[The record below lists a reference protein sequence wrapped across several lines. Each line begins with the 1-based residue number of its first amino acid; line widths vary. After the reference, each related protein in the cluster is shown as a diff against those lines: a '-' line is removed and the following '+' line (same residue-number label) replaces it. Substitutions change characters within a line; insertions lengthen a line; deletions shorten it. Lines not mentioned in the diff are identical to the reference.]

1 MPIIINP
8 FKKIKNNT
16 KGAGL
21 VEYGILVG
29 LIAVL
34 AITSVLVLGGRTR
47 DTFDEVSQ
55 TVSDELAYAQ
65 FGNAAFQYQCE
76 DPANVGTVA
85 DERWGDCAGKLLV
98 TTEMLRAAAASP
110 AQCSYD
116 PGCPGGDGSFA
127 VQGPDGQFYGFENG
141 PQTVYTSFVTDMSF
155 LFAGTAFNGDISH
168 WNTSSVTNFDEMF
181 RNNADFNQN
190 VSSWDTSSATSMANM
205 FDFATAFNQ
214 NIGSWDVS
222 NVTTFNAM
230 FNAATAF
237 NQNIG
242 GWDTSSAT
250 GMFEMFRS
258 AAQFDQDI
266 SGWCVSNIGSEPYN
280 FSAGVT
286 APGWIAGEKPV
297 WGTCP

>member
-1 MPIIINP
+1 MSVTIKP
-8 FKKIKNNT
+8 FKKIKTNT

-29 LIAVL
+29 LISVL
-34 AITSVLVLGGRTR
+34 AIVSVLVMGQTTR
-47 DTFDEVSQ
+47 DNFNEVSQ
-55 TVSDELAYAQ
+55 TVKDEMAYAKY
-65 FGNAAFQYQCE
+65 GNAAFQYKCE
-76 DPANVGTVA
+76 EPENIGTVA
-85 DERWGDCAGKLLV
+85 DDRWGDCAGKLIV
-98 TTEMLRAAAASP
+98 TTQMLREAAASP

-141 PQTVYTSFVTDMSF
+141 GRTVYTSHVTDMSF
-155 LFAGTAFNGDISH
+155 LFAGTGFNGDISH
-168 WNTSSVTNFDEMF
+168 WNTASVTNFDETF
-181 RNNADFNQN
+181 RNNADFNAN
-190 VSSWDTSSATSMANM
+190 ISSWDTSSTTSMNNM

-214 NIGSWDVS
+214 NIGSWDVGQ
-222 NVTTFNAM
+222 VTSFNAM

-242 GWDTSSAT
+242 SWDTSSAT

-266 SGWCVSNIGSEPYN
+266 SQWCVSSIGSEPYN
-280 FSAGVT
+280 FDGGVN
-286 APGWIAGEKPV
+286 APGWSAGEKPV